1 MKHLPVMINESIDIL
16 VNDKNGIYI
25 DGTLGG
31 GGHSKKIMSLLEEK
45 GQLISFDQDEKAINR
60 IKYLSEEDTRLKLIH
75 KNFSN
80 MEEVINHQGIKKVN
94 GILLDLGISSMQ
106 LDDKSRGFSFNKEA
120 RLDMRMDQSQKM
132 DAKIWINT
140 SSESDI
146 ANTIFNLGEE
156 RMSRRI
162 AKMIIQYREKKEI
175 HSTKELAD
183 IISKA
188 KGNQKKT
195 KIHPATK
202 SFQAIRIR
210 INNELENLEIVL
222 ESMIK
227 KICSGGKF
235 VIITFHS
242 LEDRIVKHFFNS
254 HIQKMMSLQQGGEIE
269 KGNKPYVK
277 WVSKKPILPS
287 DIEITNNPR
296 SRSAK
301 LRAITII

>member
-188 KGNQKKT
+188 KGNQKKS

>member
-1 MKHLPVMINESIDIL
+1 MKHLPVMIKESIDIL

-106 LDDKSRGFSFNKEA
+106 LDDKSRGFSFNRDA

-188 KGNQKKT
+188 KGNQKKS

>member
-106 LDDKSRGFSFNKEA
+106 LDDKSRGFSFNRDA

-188 KGNQKKT
+188 KGNQKKS

-210 INNELENLEIVL
+210 VNNELENLEIVL

>member
-1 MKHLPVMINESIDIL
+1 MINESIDIL

-106 LDDKSRGFSFNKEA
+106 LDDKSRGFSFNRDA

-188 KGNQKKT
+188 KGNQKKS

-210 INNELENLEIVL
+210 VNNELENLEIVL

>member
-188 KGNQKKT
+188 KGNQKKS

-227 KICSGGKF
+227 KIYSGGKF